1 MTVHTTDDEPRRRSA
16 QRRTC
21 IGFTHTEAKPY
32 FFASS
37 QIFRTS
43 SMEAFGFRMVWSM
56 YLAIDA
62 ALFSTFVIGTVNLL
76 FTFVSFWVI
85 DRYGRKVVY
94 TTGSFGMTAVLVV
107 LAALAALGHF
117 QGGLVL
123 GLLLA
128 YVAFFASC
136 IGPVFWT
143 LVPEIFPNRVRG
155 VAMSV
160 PVLTQWIANA
170 IMVLFFPSAFN
181 QIGKAPT
188 IAFLAIMALTQVIFT
203 WIMVPETKGRSL
215 EEIEALWQPAEGV
228 AKGGVLGRPE
238 NLG

>member
-1 MTVHTTDDEPRRRSA
+1 MKPGLRRALLVGFVLAILIHFSGINTIIDYAPSILKSA
-16 QRRTC
+16 
-21 IGFTHTEAKPY
+21 GWK
-32 FFASS
+32 
-37 QIFRTS
+37 
-43 SMEAFGFRMVWSM
+43 
-56 YLAIDA
+56 IDA